1 MNISSLDD
9 AFVCVSEWSGGL
21 SLSLFLFSIVWH
33 THTQHPPPPPLSPLD
48 LLHSKIPSLSSSHRH
63 TFFPW
68 KCFFFPRICWDFPC
82 VKQKRK
88 EERVFGGRIRRKSDW
103 ISLVDWSTYI
113 YGTFSLRIRML
124 CRRWNRPNALFPHQ
138 SPYAVGDSQEQ
149 EKNRTKKTE
158 KEKKKVKNQY
168 DCLFVVHP
176 VSNFQHLSNGL
187 QVCVG

>member
-1 MNISSLDD
+1 MKR
-9 AFVCVSEWSGGL
+9 G
-21 SLSLFLFSIVWH
+21 SLSLFISFLH
-33 THTQHPPPPPLSPLD
+33 CLTHSHPTPPPLCPLWISCTVKS
-48 LLHSKIPSLSSSHRH
+48 LLFPLPIATLSSLGSV
-63 TFFPW
+63 FSFLEFAEISLASN
-68 KCFFFPRICWDFPC
+68 KNE
-82 VKQKRK
+82 KRK
-88 EERVFGGRIRRKSDW
+88 ESLGGRIRRKSDW

>member
-33 THTQHPPPPPLSPLD
+33 THTPPLCPLWISCTVKS
-48 LLHSKIPSLSSSHRH
+48 LLFPLPIATLSSLGSV
-63 TFFPW
+63 FSFLEFAEISLASN
-68 KCFFFPRICWDFPC
+68 KNE
-82 VKQKRK
+82 KRK
-88 EERVFGGRIRRKSDW
+88 ESLGGRIRRKSDW

-113 YGTFSLRIRML
+113 YGTFSLRRRML

-149 EKNRTKKTE
+149 EKNKTKKTE
-158 KEKKKVKNQY
+158 KEKKVKNQY